1 MESWLDFRGWQW
13 GGAGQTCI
21 QRLTSPTNNQWA
33 RAFKEEFQGCME
45 EGNGLHIG
53 KQSQPC
59 HHLKIG
65 HWKSS
70 QGHLDSLKYS
80 WSSFSSRVVPIS
92 LGLILIIVA
101 ACVMATV

>member
-1 MESWLDFRGWQW
+1 
-13 GGAGQTCI
+13 
-21 QRLTSPTNNQWA
+21 
-33 RAFKEEFQGCME
+33 ME